1 MLEVRSVLGWLV
13 AVAVCALTTVG
24 LNWEAVAHPDRQR
37 SAPAVAVAREP
48 LLLSFNDT
56 DEFLFHLDQSTDAL
70 RRGHV
75 YVPVTEFDC
84 PVSFLLPGGAV
95 RVVTGWSGLRVMNLF
110 ALSAFFL
117 GGLAAYGLFRELGV
131 CSALALAAAVGFQT
145 TNCAFYY
152 PHMGHMNSAQLHW
165 LPAAVWGLAVTLRT
179 GKRLPAVT
187 LGALMGSQALSSPS
201 YTLYLTYFVLPAF
214 ACEYWRAAGRAGQ
227 GLPLALL
234 LRRGGLAVVVALG
247 IAAFYLVPRL
257 GAMPKVFPLD
267 PENGYHLTS
276 VRALFDPSHPILYLG
291 WRLIGLGIV
300 GVIVSRT
307 DPSPAAAGTVAGLYA
322 VGLMILPGVVGS
334 PLWLAYHTLPMLDR
348 TRAPIRL
355 APFVLLFL
363 LGVTALAL
371 TRLTAGRPRWVR
383 VAGVGSLVV
392 AVAANWITS
401 PWVFGPSE

>member
-1 MLEVRSVLGWLV
+1 MLEGRAVLGWLV

-24 LNWEAVAHPDRQR
+24 LNWDAVAHPDRPR
-37 SAPAVAVAREP
+37 SAPAAAFARET

-56 DEFLFHLDQSTDAL
+56 EEFLFHLDQSADAL
-70 RRGHV
+70 RRGCV

-95 RVVTGWSGLRVMNLF
+95 RAVTGWSGLRVMNLF
-110 ALSAFFL
+110 ALGAFFL

-131 CSALALAAAVGFQT
+131 GPALALAAAVGYQT

-165 LPAAVWGLAVTLRT
+165 LPAAVWALAVTLRT

-187 LGALMGSQALSSPS
+187 LGAVMGCQVLSSPS

-214 ACEYWRAAGRAGQ
+214 AIGYWRAAGRAGR
-227 GLPLALL
+227 GLPIALL

-247 IAAFYLVPRL
+247 LAAFYLVPRL

-267 PENGYHLTS
+267 PENGYHVTA
-276 VRALFDPSHPILYLG
+276 VRGFFDPCHPMIYLG
-291 WRLIGLGIV
+291 WGLIGLGLV
-300 GVIVSRT
+300 GLILSRT
-307 DPSPAAAGTVAGLYA
+307 DPSPAAAGAVAGLYV

-348 TRAPIRL
+348 TRAPVRL
-355 APFVLLFL
+355 GPFVLLFL

-371 TRLTAGRPRWVR
+371 TRLTAGRPWWVR
-383 VAGVGSLVV
+383 VAGVGTLVT
-392 AVAANWITS
+392 AVAANWFTS
-401 PWVFGPSE
+401 PWVLGPSE